1 MVIKKG
7 VSINQA
13 EEMVLATLK
22 ESEHYLRNG
31 LIDETIA
38 SLRMIHMDETPE
50 QAATKLIKS
59 LLKLGKTKVITNDIL
74 TNSHKST
81 FDSSNVEVRD
91 ADYLSDVLILHLP
104 RHLHRCDDTRR
115 KTRL

>member
-1 MVIKKG
+1 MAMVNAKMKKVHKTAMECIKYMVIKKG

-13 EEMVLATLK
+13 EEMVMTTLK

-59 LLKLGKTKVITNDIL
+59 LLK
-74 TNSHKST
+74 
-81 FDSSNVEVRD
+81 
-91 ADYLSDVLILHLP
+91 
-104 RHLHRCDDTRR
+104 
-115 KTRL
+115 